1 MRRRRFIHGV
11 AAAGTLLAAG
21 CQELGPQSGDGQSDA
36 GTTPAQT
43 TDGGSGDSPGTT
55 DTGPEALSVS
65 WERGPD
71 MPLRRTQTTAV
82 ALDDRLYVIGGIV
95 DADTRHLAVYDPAAG
110 EWSTRTPPP
119 EPINHTSAV
128 TLDGRIHVL
137 GGYTGSFLGSDPRDV
152 HWVYDPGTDEWSTGP
167 ALPTPRG
174 ALISLVIDDRIYAI
188 GGADS
193 SGTTDLVEVFDPD
206 SGEWTTG
213 PRLPS
218 AREHLAGGVVE
229 GRAYAVGGRQGL
241 SPMLDATA
249 CLDPADGTGWRPRAE
264 MPTARAGIAGAALGG
279 FLFVF
284 GGEEVGERVFEA
296 VEAYHPPTDTWTTV
310 APLPTPRWGLGVAR
324 LDGRLFTVGGGA
336 VPSSEETR
344 RLEILSIE

>member
-1 MRRRRFIHGV
+1 M
-11 AAAGTLLAAG
+11 AATGILQVAG
-21 CQELGPQSGDGQSDA
+21 CQDLGPRSGDGRSDA
-36 GTTPAQT
+36 ETTATGTPD
-43 TDGGSGDSPGTT
+43 DGGSRGSPDSDDT
-55 DTGPEALSVS
+55 DSDALAVS

-71 MPLRRTQTTAV
+71 VPLRRTQTTAV
-82 ALDDRLYVIGGIV
+82 ALDGSLYVIGGIV
-95 DADTRHLAVYDPAAG
+95 DADTRHVGVYDPAAG

-119 EPINHTSAV
+119 DPINHTSAV

-152 HWVYDPGTDEWSTGP
+152 HWLYDPGTDEWAEAP

-174 ALISLVIDDRIYAI
+174 ALVSLVVDDRIYAI

-206 SGEWTTG
+206 TGEWTTG

-229 GRAYAVGGRQGL
+229 GRAYVAGGRQGL
-241 SPMLDATA
+241 SPMLAATA
-249 CLDPADGTGWRPRAE
+249 CLDPGDESGWQPRAE

-310 APLPTPRWGLGVAR
+310 DPLPTPRWGLGVAR

-336 VPSSEETR
+336 APSREETR